1 LDRLSG
7 KTQIQAQL
15 EIMHVL
21 LKFAEDWVLTNKC
34 ACKFDIE

>member
-1 LDRLSG
+1 MGEAFGRTVSIALDRLSG

-21 LKFAEDWVLTNKC
+21 LKFAED
-34 ACKFDIE
+34 